1 MNLATEGGAQTVVSG
16 ATAPANTPDTSRS
29 LDILERVL
37 GEIGQAARMTEG
49 TFVGIGQRLESS
61 INTIDGLT
69 TTFQTLMEELGSD
82 ELVRA
87 TADLSQVSTR
97 LGALA
102 HAPRDSEAVLGR
114 ITKLTDAMTSRV
126 GRMRKAVQAVD
137 VLAVNAK
144 IAAAHLGSGGEG
156 FSTFAEEIT
165 RAMKVAQENLDGFAE
180 QLQSMSERLR
190 AATASQR
197 ALSQQRDQAIRTIP
211 DQLARS
217 VAAIAGRRR
226 QAENTAAAIQRKTVE
241 VGQRV
246 GTAVM
251 AMQIGD
257 TSRQRIEHSEFALT
271 LVARLFGR
279 ATRSAVDFDLSAVPA
294 EEKHRLLDAVSALS
308 LAQLTDTAEELDDQL
323 GEIAGS
329 LSQLAGDAHEIAGLG
344 QQTYSSD
351 GAEAGSFLRELEE
364 DVRHARGLLED
375 LGNAQTEGDDV
386 MAGVLETTKALVRN
400 ISAIQSL
407 ESDIRLMGL
416 NTTLRS
422 SRLGNEGRALTVIAQ
437 ELRTC
442 SNLTATEAEA
452 VLADLDAMVEAA
464 GASAGADPE
473 KRLAEITELT
483 NILVTSVGRLST
495 TANALSAAL
504 VTLDRDSETVAASL
518 QQTSTEIRAKAEI
531 GAILKQAS
539 ASLAGVQGDT
549 AIDEEMGDPGGILAA
564 IFGKYTMAREREV
577 HARVLKCALPS
588 VAETPAAGGAD
599 DDIFF

>member
-1 MNLATEGGAQTVVSG
+1 
-16 ATAPANTPDTSRS
+16 
-29 LDILERVL
+29 VL
-37 GEIGQAARMTEG
+37 REIGGAARMTEG
-49 TFVGIGQRLESS
+49 TFVGIGQRLEAS

-69 TTFQTLMEELGSD
+69 STFKTLMEELASD

-97 LGALA
+97 IAALA
-102 HAPRDSEAVLGR
+102 HAPRDGEAVLGK
-114 ITKLTDAMTSRV
+114 ISSLTDAMTSRV

-165 RAMKVAQENLDGFAE
+165 RAMKVAEENLDGFAE
-180 QLQSMSERLR
+180 QLALMSERLKT
-190 AATASQR
+190 ATSSQR
-197 ALSQQRDQAIRTIP
+197 ALAKQRDQAIRTIP

-279 ATRSAVDFDLSAVPA
+279 SPRSAVDFDLSAVPA
-294 EEKHRLLDAVSALS
+294 AEKHRILDAIAALS
-308 LAQLTDTAEELDDQL
+308 LAQLTDTAEELDTQV
-323 GEIAGS
+323 GEIAAS
-329 LSQLAGDAHEIAGLG
+329 LGELAGDAHEIAGLG

-351 GAEAGSFLRELEE
+351 GAQAGSFMSELEE
-364 DVRHARGLLED
+364 DVSHARGLLED
-375 LGNAQTEGDDV
+375 LRNAQTEGDGV
-386 MAGVLETTKALVRN
+386 MGGVLETTKALVRN

-464 GASAGADPE
+464 GASSGADPE
-473 KRLAEITELT
+473 RRLAEITDLT
-483 NILVTSVGRLST
+483 DILVRSVGRLSK
-495 TANALSAAL
+495 TADSLSSALE
-504 VTLDRDSETVAASL
+504 TLDRESETVAASL
-518 QQTSTEIRAKAEI
+518 RQTSSEIRAKAEI
-531 GAILKQAS
+531 GATLRRAS
-539 ASLAGVQGDT
+539 IALSGVQGDSP
-549 AIDEEMGDPGGILAA
+549 IDEEMGDPGNIFAA

-577 HARVLKCALPS
+577 HARVLKCELPAMA
-588 VAETPAAGGAD
+588 AEAPAGGAAD